1 MKKIAITQRLI
12 STQNYFEIREALD
25 IKWGLLFKELK
36 FLPIILPIEFN
47 YKKIFENIKI
57 EGIILTGG
65 NDLNVISKNTLS
77 LKRDNFEKAII
88 KYGIK
93 KNIPIYGMCRGM
105 ELITEFFGGSLKKVK
120 GQVGV
125 RQKLNINNNSKYFS
139 ELIKIKSVN
148 SFHNYAVDNLPK
160 DLIISASNKS
170 GIVKAI
176 EHKKYKILSQM
187 WHTERE
193 RNFDKYQVNLIKK
206 FFN

>member
-1 MKKIAITQRLI
+1 MKKIAISQRLI
-12 STQNYFEIREALD
+12 SNQKYFEIREALD
-25 IKWGLLFKELK
+25 IKWGLLFKELN

-65 NDLNVISKNTLS
+65 NDLNVISKSSLS

-88 KYGIK
+88 RYGIK

-105 ELITEFFGGSLKKVK
+105 EIITEYFGGSLKKVK

-160 DLIISASNKS
+160 DLIVSASNKN
-170 GIVKAI
+170 GIIKAI

-193 RNFDKYQVNLIKK
+193 SKFDKNQVNLIKN